1 MSSMYKRAEAL
12 FEKNFRSNMKG
23 GSIEA
28 FRKKFRTLYNKVIMK
43 TIEEVASTPHPVYE
57 IPTEFIENSLRV
69 GITLAESSDENLK
82 ISDVSPGNDLKNIY
96 FVGQG
101 LCLDTRD
108 EFGNEEVITVNWSDK
123 CYGLFSGGPRVPLSP
138 QALSS
143 LQRLMDLCNI
153 NYEK

>member
-1 MSSMYKRAEAL
+1 MSKQYNRAEAL
-12 FEKNFRSNMKG
+12 FERNFRSYMRG

-28 FRKKFRTLYNKVIMK
+28 FRKKFRTLYNEVIMR
-43 TIEEVASTPHPVYE
+43 TIKEIADSPHPVYE
-57 IPTEFIENSLRV
+57 IPTEFIENSIRV
-69 GITLAESSDENLK
+69 GITIARDPNLTV
-82 ISDVSPGNDLKNIY
+82 SEVSPGNDLKSIY

-108 EFGNEEVITVNWSDK
+108 EFGQEEVITVNWSDK

-138 QALSS
+138 TALSS
-143 LQRLMDLCNI
+143 LQELMDLCNI